1 MSDLVHLTLFTQFS
15 GFKVLVLANR
25 LACDNDLARTA
36 HDRLIAK
43 LGDLIELMRGA
54 LAAERNLLCDENSE
68 RYQNAAEDLY
78 WIAEE
83 FASRCM
89 ADDPVPLL
97 DSLWIDW
104 ATREIFDAQIQ
115 RWRFYENDGPWLDDV
130 SDAELCGLRRI
141 IDDIAAETGVRFSAC
156 RIVYEEEAAA
166 PSDDEAEAVTSEDE
180 EDEYPIEDP
189 VSNPLW
195 GPDTD

>member
-1 MSDLVHLTLFTQFS
+1 MSDLDHLTLFTQFS

-25 LACDNDLARTA
+25 LACDNGLARTA

-43 LGDLIELMRGA
+43 LEDLIALMRDG
-54 LAAERNLLCDENSE
+54 LAAERNLLLDESSD

-83 FASRCM
+83 FAHRWL
-89 ADDPVPLL
+89 AGEPGPLL
-97 DSLWIDW
+97 DDLWIDC
-104 ATREIFDAQIQ
+104 ATREVFDVQAK
-115 RWRFYENDGPWLDDV
+115 RWRFYDNDGPWLHEV

-141 IDDIAAETGVRFSAC
+141 IDEITAETGVRFSAS
-156 RIVYEEEAAA
+156 RIVYED
-166 PSDDEAEAVTSEDE
+166 PCTPVGGHV
-180 EDEYPIEDP
+180 EDP
-189 VSNPLW
+189 ESNPLW